1 MTRPRLAVDIGGTF
15 TDVAVERDGACHTGK
30 VLTTPDDPV
39 RGVLDGA
46 RLALARAGLAPGD
59 VGAVIHG
66 TTLATNALIER
77 RGAAV
82 GAIVTAGFR
91 DILEI
96 ACERRYDQYDLYIEK
111 PDTLVPRERVAT
123 VAERVSA
130 TGQVLDPLDPGSV
143 HRAVDALVAGG
154 VESIAVCLLH
164 SYVNPAHEQAVGA
177 AVERRAPGVAVS
189 LSSEVSPEVREFDRL
204 CTTVANAYVKPLMA
218 GYLGNLARG
227 LEAGGFDCPL
237 FLMTSGGG
245 MTTLDTA
252 RAFPIRLVESGP
264 SGGAVLAARVARS
277 RGCAEVLSFDMGGT
291 TAKVCLIED
300 GEPRTSRAFEVGR
313 AERFIK
319 GSGLPVRIPVL
330 EMIEIG
336 AGGGSI
342 ASVDGHS
349 RLRVG
354 PRSASSDPGPA
365 CYGRGGEWA
374 TVTDADAVAG
384 YLDPDAFA
392 EGRLRLDLDLARRA
406 VGREVGDRLRM
417 DVAAG
422 ADGISQMVDEAM
434 ANAARMHAAEQG
446 KSLEDCVMV
455 AFGGNGPLHATRV
468 AEKVGVGRIVVPPQ
482 PGAGSAV
489 GFLSAPVSFE
499 VVRSHYV
506 RVAAPAAHG
515 RPACME
521 QDGSSP
527 VCGAGRGAT
536 MPAVAARSSGI
547 SAGPD
552 VPAPAAHGHQARS
565 SGVSASLE
573 WAEAPARQGLQ
584 APEPRGHSARMAE
597 PDVAAVNVLLDAMR
611 EEATAVVRAGAGDAP
626 LVVTRTAFMRYRGQ
640 GHEIEVAIP
649 DGALDAG
656 RVARLVAAFEADYAR
671 LFGRIVPGMAL
682 EVMNWS
688 VRVSTPPEAAPRAGD
703 CAARNVPEPAGTR
716 TLALG
721 QTGDETVAACFRRA
735 DLAPGDAVTGPAL
748 IVEPQTT
755 TFVSPRFEARI
766 DTAGNI
772 VMTRREVG
780 GREGG
785 DGARQPAGHPAR
797 RGPGRKGR
805 EGRGGRKHPEAT
817 GEVREAEA
825 ERVGASGRDGHEATE
840 PGRRFP
846 ERGAFGHDRTP
857 ASHRT
862 QGCED
867 SLREPHRIPRA
878 APAQDEREERD
889 SPGPAPGRRSAIDYE
904 VMWTRLQAV
913 VEEQAQV
920 LIRTAFSPIV
930 RECGDISAG
939 IFAPD
944 GRMLAQAVTGTP
956 GHINTM
962 AAAVGLMLAHVPLDT
977 MQPGDVYTTNDP
989 WMASGHLN
997 DVLLVAPV
1005 FDGATPVALTACTS
1019 HLYDLGGLG
1028 MGPNGGDVHDEG
1040 LFIPPMKLVE
1050 RGAVNA
1056 MLVRIFKANSRS
1068 PESNEGDLYAL
1079 IACCEVGGR
1088 RLLEMMR
1095 EFGLRDLDG
1104 LGAYVLDASNAAAK
1118 AAIAEVPNGVYRNR
1132 MTLDGYDFEIG
1143 LEATMTVSDDAIVTD
1158 FTGTSRCSRY
1168 GINVPLNY
1176 AAAYSVF
1183 GIRCLVGPDIP
1194 NNAGSLA
1201 PFVVRAP
1208 EGCIL
1213 NAPFPAP
1220 VAMRH
1225 TIGQLTCDLVLGC
1238 LHQALPGRVP
1248 AEGASCMWDLPL
1260 RSAAL
1265 SGLDADATTFAIEL
1279 THNGGTGARPG
1290 ADGLSATG
1298 WPSGVWGSQVEVTE
1312 STVPVRVRRRELIPD
1327 SGGAGR
1333 QRGGLGQIIELES
1346 SEGRPIEFFA
1356 SLERMKYPARGRA
1369 GGAAGRLGRACLRSG
1384 RRLAGKGEHTIPEG
1398 DRLVFETPGGGG
1410 YGDPRERR
1418 AEAVAADVARG
1429 LVSRESA
1436 ERLYAVVLDEAGGL
1450 DAEATRARRLAAARS
1465 GGLAPAADSL
1475 SR

>member
-15 TDVAVERDGACHTGK
+15 TDVAVEHDGACHTGK

-39 RGVLDGA
+39 RAVLDGA
-46 RLALARAGLAPGD
+46 RLALSRAGLAPRD

-77 RGAAV
+77 RGATV

-123 VAERVSA
+123 VTERVSA
-130 TGQVLDPLDPGSV
+130 AGQVLEPLDHNSV

-164 SYVNPAHEQAVGA
+164 SYVNPAHEQAVRE
-177 AVERRAPGVAVS
+177 AVERRAPGLPVS

-204 CTTVANAYVKPLMA
+204 CTTVANACVKPLMA

-252 RAFPIRLVESGP
+252 MAFPVRLVESGP

-277 RGCAEVLSFDMGGT
+277 RGCAQVLSFDMGGT
-291 TAKVCLIED
+291 TAKVCLIEE

-342 ASVDGHS
+342 ASVDAHS

-384 YLDPDAFA
+384 YLDPEAFA
-392 EGRLRLDLDLARRA
+392 EGRLRLDLGLARRA
-406 VGREVGDRLRM
+406 VGREVGDRLRIG
-417 DVAAG
+417 VSAG

-446 KSLEDCVMV
+446 KSLGDCVMV

-506 RVAAPAAHG
+506 RVATPAA
-515 RPACME
+515 
-521 QDGSSP
+521 Q
-527 VCGAGRGAT
+527 
-536 MPAVAARSSGI
+536 
-547 SAGPD
+547 
-552 VPAPAAHGHQARS
+552 GHR
-565 SGVSASLE
+565 V
-573 WAEAPARQGLQ
+573 
-584 APEPRGHSARMAE
+584 PEPRGHSARMAE
-597 PDVAAVNVLLDAMR
+597 HDVAAVNALLDAMR

-649 DGALDAG
+649 EGALEAG
-656 RVARLVAAFEADYAR
+656 QVACLVAAFETDYAR

-688 VRVSTPPEAAPRAGD
+688 VRVSTPSEAAPRAGD
-703 CAARNVPEPAGTR
+703 CAARGTPEPTGTR
-716 TLALG
+716 TLTLG
-721 QTGDETVAACFRRA
+721 QAGEATVAACFRRA
-735 DLAPGDAVTGPAL
+735 DLVPGDTIAGPAL
-748 IVEPQTT
+748 IIEPQTT

-772 VMTRREVG
+772 VMTRREEAE
-780 GREGG
+780 GRE
-785 DGARQPAGHPAR
+785 
-797 RGPGRKGR
+797 
-805 EGRGGRKHPEAT
+805 
-817 GEVREAEA
+817 
-825 ERVGASGRDGHEATE
+825 
-840 PGRRFP
+840 
-846 ERGAFGHDRTP
+846 
-857 ASHRT
+857 
-862 QGCED
+862 
-867 SLREPHRIPRA
+867 
-878 APAQDEREERD
+878 APPPD
-889 SPGPAPGRRSAIDYE
+889 RRSAIDYE

-962 AAAVGLMLAHVPLDT
+962 AAAVGLMLEHVPLDA

-1005 FDGATPVALTACTS
+1005 FDGGTPVALTACTS

-1050 RGAVNA
+1050 RGAVSA

-1132 MTLDGYDFEIG
+1132 MVLDGYDFEIV
-1143 LEATMTVSDDAIVTD
+1143 LEATMQVSDDAIVTD
-1158 FTGTSRCSRY
+1158 FTGTSPCSRY

-1183 GIRCLVGPDIP
+1183 GIRCVVGPDIP

-1201 PFVVRAP
+1201 PFVVSAP

-1238 LHQALPGRVP
+1238 LHQALPDRVP

-1265 SGLDADATTFAIEL
+1265 SGLDPNATTFAIEL

-1384 RRLAGKGEHTIPEG
+1384 PRLAGKGEHTIPEG
-1398 DRLVFETPGGGG
+1398 DLLIFETPGGGG
-1410 YGDPRERR
+1410 YGDPLERP
-1418 AEAVAADVARG
+1418 AEAVAADVAKG
-1429 LVSRESA
+1429 LVSREAA

-1465 GGLAPAADSL
+1465 GGPAPTDSPG
-1475 SR
+1475 R

>member
-15 TDVAVERDGACHTGK
+15 TDVAVEHDGACHTGK

-39 RGVLDGA
+39 RAVLDGA
-46 RLALARAGLAPGD
+46 RLALSRAGLAPAD
-59 VGAVIHG
+59 VGTVIHG

-77 RGAAV
+77 RGATV

-96 ACERRYDQYDLYIEK
+96 AYERRYDQYDLSLEK
-111 PDTLVPRERVAT
+111 PDTLVPRERVVT

-130 TGQVLDPLDPGSV
+130 TGQVLDPLDHDSV
-143 HRAVDALVAGG
+143 HRAVDALVAEG

-164 SYVNPAHEQAVGA
+164 SYVNPAHEQAVRE
-177 AVERRAPGVAVS
+177 AVERRAPGVPVS
-189 LSSEVSPEVREFDRL
+189 LSSEVSPEAREFDRL
-204 CTTVANAYVKPLMA
+204 CTTVANACVKPLMA

-252 RAFPIRLVESGP
+252 MAFPVRLVESGP
-264 SGGAVLAARVARS
+264 SGGAILAARVARS
-277 RGCAEVLSFDMGGT
+277 RGCAQVLSFDMGGT
-291 TAKVCLIED
+291 TAKVCLIEE

-342 ASVDGHS
+342 ASVDAHS

-354 PRSASSDPGPA
+354 PHSASSDPGPA

-392 EGRLRLDLDLARRA
+392 EGRLRLDLGLARRA
-406 VGREVGDRLRM
+406 VGCEVGDRLRIG
-417 DVAAG
+417 VSAG

-446 KSLEDCVMV
+446 KSLGDCVMV

-506 RVAAPAAHG
+506 RVATPAAHDHQ
-515 RPACME
+515 ACME
-521 QDGSSP
+521 HDCSP
-527 VCGAGRGAT
+527 PVYSAGRGAT
-536 MPAVAARSSGI
+536 VIPRSGIAKQQRQRLPVASAVAAQG
-547 SAGPD
+547 
-552 VPAPAAHGHQARS
+552 

-573 WAEAPARQGLQ
+573 WVEAPAAHGHRV
-584 APEPRGHSARMAE
+584 PEPRGHSARMAE
-597 PDVAAVNVLLDAMR
+597 HDVAAVNALLDAMR

-649 DGALDAG
+649 EGALEAG
-656 RVARLVAAFEADYAR
+656 QVARLVAAFEADYAR

-688 VRVSTPPEAAPRAGD
+688 VRVSTPPEAASRAGD
-703 CAARNVPEPAGTR
+703 CAARGTPEPTGTR
-716 TLALG
+716 TLTLG
-721 QTGDETVAACFRRA
+721 QAGEATVAACFRRA
-735 DLAPGDAVTGPAL
+735 DLVPGDTVTGPAL

-755 TFVSPRFEARI
+755 TFVSPRFEACI

-772 VMTRREVG
+772 VMTRREA
-780 GREGG
+780 
-785 DGARQPAGHPAR
+785 D
-797 RGPGRKGR
+797 GR
-805 EGRGGRKHPEAT
+805 EGRDGRDGAHHP
-817 GEVREAEA
+817 GHPPRQSPDREDREDREPAEA
-825 ERVGASGRDGHEATE
+825 AGEARGADAEPAGASGRDGREATE
-840 PGRRFP
+840 PDRRFP
-846 ERGAFGHDRTP
+846 ERGAFGREE
-857 ASHRT
+857 S
-862 QGCED
+862 ED
-867 SLREPHRIPRA
+867 SLGKPDRRPPA
-878 APAQDEREERD
+878 AQNEFDGR
-889 SPGPAPGRRSAIDYE
+889 SGPPPDRRSAIDYE

-962 AAAVGLMLAHVPLDT
+962 AAAVGLMLEHVPLDA

-1005 FDGATPVALTACTS
+1005 FDGETPVALTACTS

-1050 RGAVNA
+1050 CGAVNA

-1095 EFGLRDLDG
+1095 EFGLTALDG

-1132 MTLDGYDFEIG
+1132 MVLDGYDFEIV
-1143 LEATMTVSDDAIVTD
+1143 LEATMQVSDDAIVTD
-1158 FTGTSRCSRY
+1158 FTGTSPCSRY

-1183 GIRCLVGPDIP
+1183 GVRCVVGPDIP

-1201 PFVVRAP
+1201 PFVVSAP

-1265 SGLDADATTFAIEL
+1265 SGLDPNATTFAIEL

-1290 ADGLSATG
+1290 ADGLSATA

-1384 RRLAGKGEHTIPEG
+1384 PRLAGKGEHTIPEG
-1398 DRLVFETPGGGG
+1398 DLLIFETPGGGG
-1410 YGDPRERR
+1410 YGDPLARR
-1418 AEAVAADVARG
+1418 AEAVAADVAKG
-1429 LVSRESA
+1429 LVSREAA

-1450 DAEATRARRLAAARS
+1450 DAKATRARRLAAARS
-1465 GGLAPAADSL
+1465 GGPAPTDAPG
-1475 SR
+1475 R

>member
-15 TDVAVERDGACHTGK
+15 TDVAVEHDGACHTGK

-39 RGVLDGA
+39 RAVLDGA
-46 RLALARAGLAPGD
+46 RLALSRAGLAPAD
-59 VGAVIHG
+59 VGTVIHG

-96 ACERRYDQYDLYIEK
+96 AYERRYDQYDLSLEK
-111 PDTLVPRERVAT
+111 PDTLVPRERVVT
-123 VAERVSA
+123 VSERVSA
-130 TGQVLDPLDPGSV
+130 AGQVLGPLDHDSV
-143 HRAVDALVAGG
+143 HRAVDALVAEG

-164 SYVNPAHEQAVGA
+164 SYVNPAHEQAVRE
-177 AVERRAPGVAVS
+177 AVERRASGVPVS
-189 LSSEVSPEVREFDRL
+189 LSSEVSPEAREFDRL
-204 CTTVANAYVKPLMA
+204 CTTVANACVKPLMA
-218 GYLGNLARG
+218 GYLGSLARG

-252 RAFPIRLVESGP
+252 MAFPVRLVESGP
-264 SGGAVLAARVARS
+264 SGGAILAARVARS
-277 RGCAEVLSFDMGGT
+277 RGCAQVLSFDMGGT
-291 TAKVCLIED
+291 TAKVCLIEE

-342 ASVDGHS
+342 ASVDAHS

-392 EGRLRLDLDLARRA
+392 EGRLRLDLGLARRA
-406 VGREVGDRLRM
+406 VGREVGDRLRIG
-417 DVAAG
+417 VSAG

-446 KSLEDCVMV
+446 KSLGDCVMV

-506 RVAAPAAHG
+506 RVATPAA
-515 RPACME
+515 
-521 QDGSSP
+521 Q
-527 VCGAGRGAT
+527 
-536 MPAVAARSSGI
+536 
-547 SAGPD
+547 
-552 VPAPAAHGHQARS
+552 GHR
-565 SGVSASLE
+565 V
-573 WAEAPARQGLQ
+573 
-584 APEPRGHSARMAE
+584 PEPRGHSARMAE
-597 PDVAAVNVLLDAMR
+597 HDVAAVNALLDAMR

-649 DGALDAG
+649 EGALEAG
-656 RVARLVAAFEADYAR
+656 QVSRLVAAFEADYAC

-703 CAARNVPEPAGTR
+703 CAARGAPEPTGTR
-716 TLALG
+716 TLTLG
-721 QTGDETVAACFRRA
+721 QAGDATVAACFRRA
-735 DLAPGDAVTGPAL
+735 DLVPGDTIAGPAL

-772 VMTRREVG
+772 VMTRRE
-780 GREGG
+780 E
-785 DGARQPAGHPAR
+785 A
-797 RGPGRKGR
+797 
-805 EGRGGRKHPEAT
+805 EGRGGPPP
-817 GEVREAEA
+817 
-825 ERVGASGRDGHEATE
+825 D
-840 PGRRFP
+840 
-846 ERGAFGHDRTP
+846 
-857 ASHRT
+857 
-862 QGCED
+862 
-867 SLREPHRIPRA
+867 
-878 APAQDEREERD
+878 
-889 SPGPAPGRRSAIDYE
+889 RRSAIDYE

-962 AAAVGLMLAHVPLDT
+962 AAAVGLMLEHVPLDA

-1005 FDGATPVALTACTS
+1005 FDGGTPVALTACTS

-1050 RGAVNA
+1050 RGAVSA

-1132 MTLDGYDFEIG
+1132 MVLDGYDFEIV
-1143 LEATMTVSDDAIVTD
+1143 LEATMQVSDDAIVTD
-1158 FTGTSRCSRY
+1158 FTGTSPCSRY

-1183 GIRCLVGPDIP
+1183 GIRCVVGPDIP

-1201 PFVVRAP
+1201 PFVVSAP

-1265 SGLDADATTFAIEL
+1265 SGLDPDATTFAIEL

-1384 RRLAGKGEHTIPEG
+1384 PRLAGKGEHTIPEG
-1398 DRLVFETPGGGG
+1398 DLLIFETPGGGG
-1410 YGDPRERR
+1410 YGDPLARP
-1418 AEAVAADVARG
+1418 AEAVAADVAKG
-1429 LVSRESA
+1429 LVSREAA

-1465 GGLAPAADSL
+1465 GGPAPIDSPG
-1475 SR
+1475 R

>member
-130 TGQVLDPLDPGSV
+130 TGQVLDPLDRDSV

-218 GYLGNLARG
+218 GYLGNLALG

-237 FLMTSGGG
+237 YLMTSGGG

-252 RAFPIRLVESGP
+252 LAFPIRLVESGP

-277 RGCAEVLSFDMGGT
+277 RDCAEVLSFDMGGT

-406 VGREVGDRLRM
+406 VGREVGDKLRM
-417 DVAAG
+417 GVAAG

-506 RVAAPAAHG
+506 RVAAPAVHGLQAPEPHG
-515 RPACME
+515 RP
-521 QDGSSP
+521 
-527 VCGAGRGAT
+527 
-536 MPAVAARSSGI
+536 
-547 SAGPD
+547 
-552 VPAPAAHGHQARS
+552 
-565 SGVSASLE
+565 
-573 WAEAPARQGLQ
+573 

-597 PDVAAVNVLLDAMR
+597 PDVAAVNALLDAMR

-656 RVARLVAAFEADYAR
+656 RVARLVAAFEADYVR

-703 CAARNVPEPAGTR
+703 CAARNVPAPAGTR

-772 VMTRREVG
+772 VMTRREAG

-785 DGARQPAGHPAR
+785 DGAHHPAGHSAR
-797 RGPGRKGR
+797 QGPGRKGR
-805 EGRGGRKHPEAT
+805 EDRGGRKRPEVA

-825 ERVGASGRDGHEATE
+825 ERMGTPGRDGHEATE

-857 ASHRT
+857 ASHRA
-862 QGCED
+862 QGSED
-867 SLREPHRIPRA
+867 SLGEPHRIPRA
-878 APAQDEREERD
+878 APAQDEREEREG
-889 SPGPAPGRRSAIDYE
+889 PEGPAPGRRSAIDYE

-997 DVLLVAPV
+997 DVLLVTPV

-1040 LFIPPMKLVE
+1040 LFIPPLKLVE
-1050 RGAVNA
+1050 RGAVSS

-1079 IACCEVGGR
+1079 IACCEVGGC

-1143 LEATMTVSDDAIVTD
+1143 LEATMTVNDDAIVTD

-1201 PFVVRAP
+1201 PFVVSAP

-1265 SGLDADATTFAIEL
+1265 SGLDANATTFAIEL
-1279 THNGGTGARPG
+1279 THNGGTGGRPG

-1346 SEGRPIEFFA
+1346 SEGWPIEFFA

-1369 GGAAGRLGRACLRSG
+1369 GGGAGRLGRACLRSG
-1384 RRLAGKGEHTIPEG
+1384 RQLAGKGEHTIPEG
-1398 DRLVFETPGGGG
+1398 DRLIFETPGGGG
-1410 YGDPRERR
+1410 YGDPAERR
-1418 AEAVAADVARG
+1418 AEAVAADVAKG
-1429 LVSRESA
+1429 LVSREAA

-1450 DAEATRARRLAAARS
+1450 DAEATRARRVAAVRS
-1465 GGLAPAADSL
+1465 GGPAPTDSPG
-1475 SR
+1475 R

>member
-15 TDVAVERDGACHTGK
+15 TDVAVEHNGACRTGK

-46 RLALARAGLAPGD
+46 RLALSRAGLAPGD
-59 VGAVIHG
+59 VGTVIHG

-123 VAERVSA
+123 VTERVSA
-130 TGQVLDPLDPGSV
+130 AGQVLEPLDHGSV

-164 SYVNPAHEQAVGA
+164 SYVNPAHEQAVRE
-177 AVERRAPGVAVS
+177 AVERRAPGVPVS

-204 CTTVANAYVKPLMA
+204 CTTVANACVKPLMA

-252 RAFPIRLVESGP
+252 MAFPVRLVESGP
-264 SGGAVLAARVARS
+264 SGGAILAARVARS
-277 RGCAEVLSFDMGGT
+277 RGCAQVLSFDMGGT
-291 TAKVCLIED
+291 TAKVCLIEE

-342 ASVDGHS
+342 ASVDAHS

-384 YLDPDAFA
+384 YLDPEAFA
-392 EGRLRLDLDLARRA
+392 EGRLRLDLGLARRA
-406 VGREVGDRLRM
+406 VGREVGDRLRIG
-417 DVAAG
+417 VADG

-446 KSLEDCVMV
+446 KSLGDCVMV

-506 RVAAPAAHG
+506 RVAAPA
-515 RPACME
+515 
-521 QDGSSP
+521 
-527 VCGAGRGAT
+527 
-536 MPAVAARSSGI
+536 VAAQG
-547 SAGPD
+547 
-552 VPAPAAHGHQARS
+552 

-573 WAEAPARQGLQ
+573 WVEASAAHGHRV
-584 APEPRGHSARMAE
+584 PEPRGHYARMAE
-597 PDVAAVNVLLDAMR
+597 HDVAAVNALLDAMQ

-626 LVVTRTAFMRYRGQ
+626 LIVTRTAFMRYRGQ

-649 DGALDAG
+649 DGALDTG
-656 RVARLVAAFEADYAR
+656 QVARLVAAFEADYAR

-688 VRVSTPPEAAPRAGD
+688 VRVSTPSEAAPRAGD
-703 CAARNVPEPAGTR
+703 RATRGAPEPAGTR
-716 TLALG
+716 TLTLG
-721 QTGDETVAACFRRA
+721 QAGEATVAACFRRA
-735 DLAPGDAVTGPAL
+735 DLVLGDTIAGPAL

-772 VMTRREVG
+772 VMTRRE
-780 GREGG
+780 EI
-785 DGARQPAGHPAR
+785 D
-797 RGPGRKGR
+797 
-805 EGRGGRKHPEAT
+805 GRGG
-817 GEVREAEA
+817 
-825 ERVGASGRDGHEATE
+825 
-840 PGRRFP
+840 
-846 ERGAFGHDRTP
+846 
-857 ASHRT
+857 
-862 QGCED
+862 
-867 SLREPHRIPRA
+867 
-878 APAQDEREERD
+878 
-889 SPGPAPGRRSAIDYE
+889 PAPDRRSAIDYE

-962 AAAVGLMLAHVPLDT
+962 AAAVGLMLEHVPLDA
-977 MQPGDVYTTNDP
+977 MQPGDIYTTNDP

-1005 FDGATPVALTACTS
+1005 FDGGTPVALTACTS

-1050 RGAVNA
+1050 RGAVSA

-1104 LGAYVLDASNAAAK
+1104 LGAHVLDASNAAAK

-1132 MTLDGYDFEIG
+1132 MVLDGYDFEIV
-1143 LEATMTVSDDAIVTD
+1143 LEATMQVSDDAIVTD
-1158 FTGTSRCSRY
+1158 FTGTSPCSRY

-1183 GIRCLVGPDIP
+1183 GIRCVVGPDIP

-1201 PFVVRAP
+1201 PFVVSAP

-1265 SGLDADATTFAIEL
+1265 SGLDPNATTFAIEL

-1384 RRLAGKGEHTIPEG
+1384 PRLAGKGEHTIPEG
-1398 DRLVFETPGGGG
+1398 DLLIFETPGGGG
-1410 YGDPRERR
+1410 YGDPLERPT
-1418 AEAVAADVARG
+1418 EAVAADVAKG
-1429 LVSRESA
+1429 LVSREAA

-1450 DAEATRARRLAAARS
+1450 DAEATRARRPAAARS
-1465 GGLAPAADSL
+1465 GGPAPIDSPG
-1475 SR
+1475 R

>member
-77 RGAAV
+77 RGAVV

-123 VAERVSA
+123 VSERVSA
-130 TGQVLDPLDPGSV
+130 TGQVLDPLDGDSV
-143 HRAVDALVAGG
+143 HRAVDALVADG

-218 GYLGNLARG
+218 GYLGNLACG

-291 TAKVCLIED
+291 TAKVCLIEE

-515 RPACME
+515 LQTPEPHGRP
-521 QDGSSP
+521 
-527 VCGAGRGAT
+527 
-536 MPAVAARSSGI
+536 
-547 SAGPD
+547 
-552 VPAPAAHGHQARS
+552 
-565 SGVSASLE
+565 
-573 WAEAPARQGLQ
+573 

-597 PDVAAVNVLLDAMR
+597 ADVAAVNALLDAMR

-688 VRVSTPPEAAPRAGD
+688 VRVSTVPEAVPRAGD
-703 CAARNVPEPAGTR
+703 CRLRNAPAPAGTR

-721 QTGDETVAACFRRA
+721 QMGEETIAACFRRA

-755 TFVSPRFEARI
+755 TFVSPRFEACI

-772 VMTRREVG
+772 VMTRREAG

-805 EGRGGRKHPEAT
+805 EGREDRGGRKRPEAT
-817 GEVREAEA
+817 GEVREAGA
-825 ERVGASGRDGHEATE
+825 ERMGASGRGGHEATE

-878 APAQDEREERD
+878 APAQDEREERE
-889 SPGPAPGRRSAIDYE
+889 GPAPGRRSAIDYE

-1050 RGAVNA
+1050 RGAVSA

-1143 LEATMTVSDDAIVTD
+1143 LEATMTVGDDAIVTD

-1201 PFVVRAP
+1201 PFVVSAP

-1225 TIGQLTCDLVLGC
+1225 TVGQLTCDLVLGC

-1265 SGLDADATTFAIEL
+1265 SGLDANATTFAIEL

-1369 GGAAGRLGRACLRSG
+1369 GGAAGRLGRACLGSG
-1384 RRLAGKGEHTIPEG
+1384 RQLAGKGEHTIPEG
-1398 DRLVFETPGGGG
+1398 DRLIFETPGGGG
-1410 YGDPRERR
+1410 YGDPVERR
-1418 AEAVAADVARG
+1418 AEAVAADVAKG

-1436 ERLYAVVLDEAGGL
+1436 ERLYAVVLDEAGRL

-1465 GGLAPAADSL
+1465 GGPAPTDSP
-1475 SR
+1475 SC

>member
-30 VLTTPDDPV
+30 VLTTPHDPV

-59 VGAVIHG
+59 VGTVIHG
-66 TTLATNALIER
+66 TTLATNALIEH
-77 RGAAV
+77 RGATV
-82 GAIVTAGFR
+82 GAIVTEGFR

-96 ACERRYDQYDLYIEK
+96 ARERRYDQYDLYIEK

-123 VAERVSA
+123 VSERVSA
-130 TGQVLDPLDPGSV
+130 TGQVLDPLDPGSA

-164 SYVNPAHEQAVGA
+164 SYINPAHERAVRA
-177 AVERRAPGVAVS
+177 AVERRAPGLPVS

-204 CTTVANAYVKPLMA
+204 CTTVANASVKPLMA
-218 GYLGNLARG
+218 GYLKDLARG
-227 LEAGGFDCPL
+227 LEAGGFECPL
-237 FLMTSGGG
+237 YLMTSGGG

-252 RAFPIRLVESGP
+252 LAFPIRLVESGP
-264 SGGAVLAARVARS
+264 GGGAVLAARVARS

-300 GEPRTSRAFEVGR
+300 GEPRTSRAFEIGR

-342 ASVDGHS
+342 ARVDGTG

-365 CYGRGGEWA
+365 CYGRGGKWA

-392 EGRLRLDLDLARRA
+392 EGRLRLDLGLARRA
-406 VGREVGDRLRM
+406 VGREVGDGLRIG
-417 DVAAG
+417 VAAG

-446 KSLEDCVMV
+446 KSLEECVMV

-506 RVAAPAAHG
+506 RVAAPALPGSRA
-515 RPACME
+515 RME

-527 VCGAGRGAT
+527 VHGAGRGAAVIPRSGIAKQPRQRL
-536 MPAVAARSSGI
+536 PAVPAFAAQGSGI
-547 SAGPD
+547 PASPERAAASHGP
-552 VPAPAAHGHQARS
+552 
-565 SGVSASLE
+565 
-573 WAEAPARQGLQ
+573 Q
-584 APEPRGHSARMAE
+584 APEPHGPQVSDHSARMAE
-597 PDVAAVNVLLDAMR
+597 PDVAAVNALLDAMQ

-626 LVVTRTAFMRYRGQ
+626 LVVARTAFMRYRGQ
-640 GHEIEVAIP
+640 GHEIEVALP

-656 RVARLVAAFEADYAR
+656 RAARLVAAFEADYAR
-671 LFGRIVPGMAL
+671 LFGRIVPDMAL

-688 VRVSTPPEAAPRAGD
+688 VRVSTPPEAPPRAGD
-703 CAARNVPEPAGTR
+703 CESHNAPEPAGTR
-716 TLALG
+716 TLTLG
-721 QTGDETVAACFRRA
+721 QAEEATVAACFRRS
-735 DLAPGDAVTGPAL
+735 DLVPGDTLAGPAL

-755 TFVSPRFEARI
+755 TFVSARFEARI

-772 VMTRREVG
+772 VMTRREEAG
-780 GREGG
+780 EGG
-785 DGARQPAGHPAR
+785 KR
-797 RGPGRKGR
+797 RGAHPPGHFAQQGPSRGIAEAAGEARGAEADLAEGSGR
-805 EGRGGRKHPEAT
+805 RGRGDTRHADAGRGRGTSGP
-817 GEVREAEA
+817 GEREM
-825 ERVGASGRDGHEATE
+825 G
-840 PGRRFP
+840 
-846 ERGAFGHDRTP
+846 
-857 ASHRT
+857 
-862 QGCED
+862 ED
-867 SLREPHRIPRA
+867 SLREPDRMPRTA
-878 APAQDEREERD
+878 HVREERGGHEGGE
-889 SPGPAPGRRSAIDYE
+889 GPAPSRRSAIDHE

-920 LIRTAFSPIV
+920 LVRTAFSPIV

-962 AAAVGLMLAHVPLDT
+962 AAAVGLMLEHVPLDT

-1079 IACCEVGGR
+1079 VACCEVGGR

-1132 MTLDGYDFEIG
+1132 MMLDGYDFEIV
-1143 LEATMTVSDDAIVTD
+1143 LEATMTVTDEAIATD
-1158 FTGTSRCSRY
+1158 FTGTSPCSRY

-1176 AAAYSVF
+1176 TAAYSVF
-1183 GIRCLVGPDIP
+1183 GIRCVVGPGIP

-1201 PFVVRAP
+1201 PFVVSAP
-1208 EGCIL
+1208 RGCIL

-1265 SGLDADATTFAIEL
+1265 SRLDANATTFAIEL

-1346 SEGRPIEFFA
+1346 GEGRPITFFA

-1369 GGAAGRLGRACLRSG
+1369 GGAPGRLGRAWLRSG
-1384 RRLAGKGEHTIPEG
+1384 PQLAGKGEHTIPEG
-1398 DRLVFETPGGGG
+1398 DRLIFETPGGGG
-1410 YGDPRERR
+1410 YGDPLERG
-1418 AEAVAADVARG
+1418 AEAVAADVAKG
-1429 LVSRESA
+1429 LVSREAA
-1436 ERLYAVVLDEAGGL
+1436 ERLYAVVLDEAGRL
-1450 DAEATRARRLAAARS
+1450 DAEATRVRRLAAARS
-1465 GGLAPAADSL
+1465 GVPAPADSPG
-1475 SR
+1475 R

>member
-15 TDVAVERDGACHTGK
+15 TDVAVEHDGACHTGK
-30 VLTTPDDPV
+30 VLTTPDNPV
-39 RGVLDGA
+39 RAVLDGA
-46 RLALARAGLAPGD
+46 RLALSRAGLAPRD

-77 RGAAV
+77 RGATV

-123 VAERVSA
+123 VTERVSA
-130 TGQVLDPLDPGSV
+130 AGQVLEPLDHGSV

-164 SYVNPAHEQAVGA
+164 SYVNPAHEQAVRE
-177 AVERRAPGVAVS
+177 AVERRAPGLPVS

-252 RAFPIRLVESGP
+252 MAFPVRLVESGP
-264 SGGAVLAARVARS
+264 SGGAILAARVARS
-277 RGCAEVLSFDMGGT
+277 RGCAQVLSFDMGGT
-291 TAKVCLIED
+291 TAKVCLIEE

-342 ASVDGHS
+342 ANVDAHS

-392 EGRLRLDLDLARRA
+392 EGRLRLDLGLARRA
-406 VGREVGDRLRM
+406 VGREVGDRLRIG
-417 DVAAG
+417 VAAG

-446 KSLEDCVMV
+446 KSLGDCVMV

-506 RVAAPAAHG
+506 RVA
-515 RPACME
+515 
-521 QDGSSP
+521 
-527 VCGAGRGAT
+527 T
-536 MPAVAARSSGI
+536 PAVAAQG
-547 SAGPD
+547 
-552 VPAPAAHGHQARS
+552 

-573 WAEAPARQGLQ
+573 WVEASAAHGHRV
-584 APEPRGHSARMAE
+584 PEPRGHYARMAE
-597 PDVAAVNVLLDAMR
+597 PDVAAVNALLDAMR

-649 DGALDAG
+649 DGALDTV

-703 CAARNVPEPAGTR
+703 CAARGAPEPTGTR
-716 TLALG
+716 TLTLG
-721 QTGDETVAACFRRA
+721 QAGEATVAACFRRA
-735 DLAPGDAVTGPAL
+735 DLVPGDTIAGPAL

-772 VMTRREVG
+772 VMTRRE
-780 GREGG
+780 EI
-785 DGARQPAGHPAR
+785 D
-797 RGPGRKGR
+797 
-805 EGRGGRKHPEAT
+805 GRGG
-817 GEVREAEA
+817 
-825 ERVGASGRDGHEATE
+825 
-840 PGRRFP
+840 
-846 ERGAFGHDRTP
+846 
-857 ASHRT
+857 
-862 QGCED
+862 
-867 SLREPHRIPRA
+867 
-878 APAQDEREERD
+878 
-889 SPGPAPGRRSAIDYE
+889 PAPDRRSAIDYE

-962 AAAVGLMLAHVPLDT
+962 AAAVGLMLEHVPLDA

-1005 FDGATPVALTACTS
+1005 FDGGTPVALTACTS

-1050 RGAVNA
+1050 RGAVSA

-1132 MTLDGYDFEIG
+1132 MVLDGYDFEIV
-1143 LEATMTVSDDAIVTD
+1143 LEATMQVSDDAIVTD
-1158 FTGTSRCSRY
+1158 FTGTSPCSRY

-1183 GIRCLVGPDIP
+1183 GIRCVVGPDIP

-1201 PFVVRAP
+1201 PFVVSAP

-1265 SGLDADATTFAIEL
+1265 SGLDPNATTFAIEL

-1384 RRLAGKGEHTIPEG
+1384 PRLAGKGEHTIPEG
-1398 DRLVFETPGGGG
+1398 DLLIFETPGGGG
-1410 YGDPRERR
+1410 YGDPLARR
-1418 AEAVAADVARG
+1418 AEAVAADVAKG
-1429 LVSRESA
+1429 LVSREAA

-1450 DAEATRARRLAAARS
+1450 DAEATRARRLAATRS
-1465 GGLAPAADSL
+1465 GGPGPTDSPG
-1475 SR
+1475 R

>member
-15 TDVAVERDGACHTGK
+15 TDVAVEHNGACHTGK

-39 RGVLDGA
+39 RAVLDGA
-46 RLALARAGLAPGD
+46 RLALSRAGLAPRD

-77 RGAAV
+77 RGATV

-123 VAERVSA
+123 VTERVSA
-130 TGQVLDPLDPGSV
+130 TGQVLDPLDHDSV
-143 HRAVDALVAGG
+143 HRAVDALVAEG

-164 SYVNPAHEQAVGA
+164 SYVNPAHEQAVRE
-177 AVERRAPGVAVS
+177 AVERRAPGVPVS

-252 RAFPIRLVESGP
+252 MAFPVRLVESGP
-264 SGGAVLAARVARS
+264 SGGAILAARVARS
-277 RGCAEVLSFDMGGT
+277 RGCAQVLSFDMGGT
-291 TAKVCLIED
+291 TAKVCLIEE

-342 ASVDGHS
+342 ASVDAHS

-384 YLDPDAFA
+384 YLDPEAFA
-392 EGRLRLDLDLARRA
+392 EGRLRLDLGLARRA
-406 VGREVGDRLRM
+406 VGREVGDRLRIG
-417 DVAAG
+417 VAAG

-446 KSLEDCVMV
+446 KSLGDCVMV

-506 RVAAPAAHG
+506 RVA
-515 RPACME
+515 
-521 QDGSSP
+521 
-527 VCGAGRGAT
+527 T
-536 MPAVAARSSGI
+536 PAVAAQG
-547 SAGPD
+547 
-552 VPAPAAHGHQARS
+552 

-573 WAEAPARQGLQ
+573 WVEASAAHGHRV
-584 APEPRGHSARMAE
+584 PEPRGHYARMAE
-597 PDVAAVNVLLDAMR
+597 PDVAAVNALLDAMR

-649 DGALDAG
+649 DGALDTV

-703 CAARNVPEPAGTR
+703 CAARGAPEPTGTR
-716 TLALG
+716 TLTLG
-721 QTGDETVAACFRRA
+721 QAGDATVGACFRRA
-735 DLAPGDAVTGPAL
+735 DLVPGDTIAGPAL

-772 VMTRREVG
+772 VMTRRE
-780 GREGG
+780 EI
-785 DGARQPAGHPAR
+785 D
-797 RGPGRKGR
+797 
-805 EGRGGRKHPEAT
+805 GRGG
-817 GEVREAEA
+817 
-825 ERVGASGRDGHEATE
+825 
-840 PGRRFP
+840 
-846 ERGAFGHDRTP
+846 
-857 ASHRT
+857 
-862 QGCED
+862 
-867 SLREPHRIPRA
+867 
-878 APAQDEREERD
+878 
-889 SPGPAPGRRSAIDYE
+889 PAPDRRSAIDYE

-962 AAAVGLMLAHVPLDT
+962 AAAVGLMLEHVPLDA

-1005 FDGATPVALTACTS
+1005 FDGGTPVALTACTS

-1050 RGAVNA
+1050 RGAVSA

-1095 EFGLRDLDG
+1095 EFGLRNLDG

-1132 MTLDGYDFEIG
+1132 MVLDGYDFEIV
-1143 LEATMTVSDDAIVTD
+1143 LEATMQVSDDAIVTD
-1158 FTGTSRCSRY
+1158 FTGTSPCSRY

-1183 GIRCLVGPDIP
+1183 GVRCVVGPDIP

-1201 PFVVRAP
+1201 PFVVSAP

-1265 SGLDADATTFAIEL
+1265 SGLDPNATTFAIEL

-1384 RRLAGKGEHTIPEG
+1384 PRLAGKGEHTIPEG
-1398 DRLVFETPGGGG
+1398 DLLIFETPGGGG
-1410 YGDPRERR
+1410 YGDPLERP
-1418 AEAVAADVARG
+1418 AEAVAADVAKG
-1429 LVSRESA
+1429 LVSREAA

-1465 GGLAPAADSL
+1465 GGPAPTDSPG
-1475 SR
+1475 R

>member
-15 TDVAVERDGACHTGK
+15 TDVAVEHDGACHTGK
-30 VLTTPDDPV
+30 VLTTPHDPV
-39 RGVLDGA
+39 RAVLDGA
-46 RLALARAGLAPGD
+46 RLALSRAGLAPRD
-59 VGAVIHG
+59 VGTVIHG

-123 VAERVSA
+123 VTERVSA
-130 TGQVLDPLDPGSV
+130 AGQVLEPLDPDSV
-143 HRAVDALVAGG
+143 HRAVDALVAEG

-164 SYVNPAHEQAVGA
+164 SYVNPAHEQAVRE
-177 AVERRAPGVAVS
+177 AVERRAPGLPVS
-189 LSSEVSPEVREFDRL
+189 LSSEVSPEAREFDRL

-218 GYLGNLARG
+218 GYLGSLARG

-252 RAFPIRLVESGP
+252 MAFPVRLVESGP
-264 SGGAVLAARVARS
+264 SGGAILAARVARS
-277 RGCAEVLSFDMGGT
+277 RGCAQVLSFDMGGT
-291 TAKVCLIED
+291 TAKVCLIEE

-342 ASVDGHS
+342 ASVDAHS

-392 EGRLRLDLDLARRA
+392 EGRLRLDLGLARRA
-406 VGREVGDRLRM
+406 VGREVGDRLRIG
-417 DVAAG
+417 VAAG

-446 KSLEDCVMV
+446 KSLGDCVMV

-506 RVAAPAAHG
+506 RVA
-515 RPACME
+515 
-521 QDGSSP
+521 
-527 VCGAGRGAT
+527 T
-536 MPAVAARSSGI
+536 PAVAAQG
-547 SAGPD
+547 
-552 VPAPAAHGHQARS
+552 

-573 WAEAPARQGLQ
+573 WVEASAAHGHRV
-584 APEPRGHSARMAE
+584 PEPRGHYARMAE
-597 PDVAAVNVLLDAMR
+597 HDVAAVNALLDAMR

-626 LVVTRTAFMRYRGQ
+626 LIVTRTAFIRYRGQ
-640 GHEIEVAIP
+640 GHEIEVVIP
-649 DGALDAG
+649 DGTLDTG

-703 CAARNVPEPAGTR
+703 CAARGAPEPTGTR
-716 TLALG
+716 TLTPG
-721 QTGDETVAACFRRA
+721 QAGKATVAACFRRA
-735 DLAPGDAVTGPAL
+735 DLASGDTVTGPAL

-772 VMTRREVG
+772 VMTRRE
-780 GREGG
+780 E
-785 DGARQPAGHPAR
+785 A
-797 RGPGRKGR
+797 
-805 EGRGGRKHPEAT
+805 EGRGG
-817 GEVREAEA
+817 
-825 ERVGASGRDGHEATE
+825 
-840 PGRRFP
+840 
-846 ERGAFGHDRTP
+846 
-857 ASHRT
+857 
-862 QGCED
+862 
-867 SLREPHRIPRA
+867 
-878 APAQDEREERD
+878 
-889 SPGPAPGRRSAIDYE
+889 PAPDRRSAIDYE

-962 AAAVGLMLAHVPLDT
+962 AAAVGLMLEHVP
-977 MQPGDVYTTNDP
+977 PRRH
-989 WMASGHLN
+989 A
-997 DVLLVAPV
+997 A
-1005 FDGATPVALTACTS
+1005 
-1019 HLYDLGGLG
+1019 
-1028 MGPNGGDVHDEG
+1028 
-1040 LFIPPMKLVE
+1040 
-1050 RGAVNA
+1050 R
-1056 MLVRIFKANSRS
+1056 
-1068 PESNEGDLYAL
+1068 
-1079 IACCEVGGR
+1079 R
-1088 RLLEMMR
+1088 RLHHQR
-1095 EFGLRDLDG
+1095 SLDG
-1104 LGAYVLDASNAAAK
+1104 LRTSQRRAA
-1118 AAIAEVPNGVYRNR
+1118 G
-1132 MTLDGYDFEIG
+1132 
-1143 LEATMTVSDDAIVTD
+1143 
-1158 FTGTSRCSRY
+1158 
-1168 GINVPLNY
+1168 
-1176 AAAYSVF
+1176 
-1183 GIRCLVGPDIP
+1183 GP
-1194 NNAGSLA
+1194 G
-1201 PFVVRAP
+1201 
-1208 EGCIL
+1208 
-1213 NAPFPAP
+1213 
-1220 VAMRH
+1220 
-1225 TIGQLTCDLVLGC
+1225 
-1238 LHQALPGRVP
+1238 
-1248 AEGASCMWDLPL
+1248 
-1260 RSAAL
+1260 
-1265 SGLDADATTFAIEL
+1265 
-1279 THNGGTGARPG
+1279 
-1290 ADGLSATG
+1290 
-1298 WPSGVWGSQVEVTE
+1298 
-1312 STVPVRVRRRELIPD
+1312 VRRRDP
-1327 SGGAGR
+1327 GGAHR
-1333 QRGGLGQIIELES
+1333 LHLAPLRPRG
-1346 SEGRPIEFFA
+1346 
-1356 SLERMKYPARGRA
+1356 ARD
-1369 GGAAGRLGRACLRSG
+1369 GA
-1384 RRLAGKGEHTIPEG
+1384 
-1398 DRLVFETPGGGG
+1398 
-1410 YGDPRERR
+1410 ERR
-1418 AEAVAADVARG
+1418 R
-1429 LVSRESA
+1429 
-1436 ERLYAVVLDEAGGL
+1436 
-1450 DAEATRARRLAAARS
+1450 RARRRAVHPPR
-1465 GGLAPAADSL
+1465 
-1475 SR
+1475 

>member
-123 VAERVSA
+123 VSERVSA
-130 TGQVLDPLDPGSV
+130 TGQVLDPLDRDSV

-177 AVERRAPGVAVS
+177 TVERRAPGVAVS

-252 RAFPIRLVESGP
+252 LAFPIRLVESGP

-406 VGREVGDRLRM
+406 VGREVGDRLRIG
-417 DVAAG
+417 VAAG

-506 RVAAPAAHG
+506 RVAAPAHG

-565 SGVSASLE
+565 SGVPASPE
-573 WAEAPARQGLQ
+573 WVAAAQQGLQ
-584 APEPRGHSARMAE
+584 APEPHGHSARMAE
-597 PDVAAVNVLLDAMR
+597 PDVAAVNALLDAMR

-703 CAARNVPEPAGTR
+703 CAAHNVPAPAGTR

-721 QTGDETVAACFRRA
+721 QTGDETIAACFRRA

-772 VMTRREVG
+772 VMTRREAG

-785 DGARQPAGHPAR
+785 DGAHHPAGHPAR
-797 RGPGRKGR
+797 QGP
-805 EGRGGRKHPEAT
+805 
-817 GEVREAEA
+817 
-825 ERVGASGRDGHEATE
+825 S
-840 PGRRFP
+840 
-846 ERGAFGHDRTP
+846 
-857 ASHRT
+857 
-862 QGCED
+862 
-867 SLREPHRIPRA
+867 
-878 APAQDEREERD
+878 
-889 SPGPAPGRRSAIDYE
+889 RRSAIDYE

-939 IFAPD
+939 VFAPD

-1005 FDGATPVALTACTS
+1005 FDGPTPVALTACTS

-1050 RGAVNA
+1050 RGTVNA

-1265 SGLDADATTFAIEL
+1265 SGLDANATTFAIEL

-1384 RRLAGKGEHTIPEG
+1384 RQLAGKGEHTIPEG
-1398 DRLVFETPGGGG
+1398 DRLIFETPGGGG
-1410 YGDPRERR
+1410 YGDPLERR
-1418 AEAVAADVARG
+1418 AEAVAADVAKG
-1429 LVSRESA
+1429 LVSREAA

-1450 DAEATRARRLAAARS
+1450 DAEATRARRVAAVRS
-1465 GGLAPAADSL
+1465 GGAAPTDSP
-1475 SR
+1475 SC

>member
-130 TGQVLDPLDPGSV
+130 TGQVLDPLDGDSV

-177 AVERRAPGVAVS
+177 AVECRAPGVAVS

-406 VGREVGDRLRM
+406 VGREVGDRLRTG
-417 DVAAG
+417 VAAG

-506 RVAAPAAHG
+506 RLAAPTVAP
-515 RPACME
+515 R
-521 QDGSSP
+521 SP
-527 VCGAGRGAT
+527 GV
-536 MPAVAARSSGI
+536 

-552 VPAPAAHGHQARS
+552 IPAPTAHGHQARS

-584 APEPRGHSARMAE
+584 APEPRGHSSRMAE
-597 PDVAAVNVLLDAMR
+597 PDVAAVNALLDAMR
-611 EEATAVVRAGAGDAP
+611 EESTAVVRAGAGDAP

-656 RVARLVAAFEADYAR
+656 RVARLVAAFEADYVR

-703 CAARNVPEPAGTR
+703 CRSRNVPAPAGTR

-721 QTGDETVAACFRRA
+721 QAGEETTAACFRRA

-772 VMTRREVG
+772 VMTRREAG

-785 DGARQPAGHPAR
+785 DGARQPAGLPAR

-805 EGRGGRKHPEAT
+805 EDRGGRKRPEAA
-817 GEVREAEA
+817 GEIREAGA
-825 ERVGASGRDGHEATE
+825 ERMGASGRGGHEAT
-840 PGRRFP
+840 
-846 ERGAFGHDRTP
+846 
-857 ASHRT
+857 
-862 QGCED
+862 
-867 SLREPHRIPRA
+867 
-878 APAQDEREERD
+878 
-889 SPGPAPGRRSAIDYE
+889 GPSRRSAIDYE

-962 AAAVGLMLAHVPLDT
+962 AAAVGLMLAHVPLHT

-1005 FDGATPVALTACTS
+1005 FDGPTPVALTACTS

-1201 PFVVRAP
+1201 PFVVSAP

-1225 TIGQLTCDLVLGC
+1225 TVGQLTCDLVLGC

-1265 SGLDADATTFAIEL
+1265 SGLDANATTFAIEL

-1356 SLERMKYPARGRA
+1356 SLERMKHPARGRA

-1384 RRLAGKGEHTIPEG
+1384 RQLAGKGEHTIPEG
-1398 DRLVFETPGGGG
+1398 DRLIFETPGGGG

-1418 AEAVAADVARG
+1418 AEAVAADVAKG
-1429 LVSRESA
+1429 LVSREAA
-1436 ERLYAVVLDEAGGL
+1436 ERLYAVVLDAAGGL
-1450 DAEATRARRLAAARS
+1450 DAEATRARRLAAVRS
-1465 GGLAPAADSL
+1465 GGAAPTDSP

>member
-30 VLTTPDDPV
+30 VLTTHDDPV

-59 VGAVIHG
+59 VGAVVHG

-177 AVERRAPGVAVS
+177 AVERRAPGVTVS

-406 VGREVGDRLRM
+406 VGREVGDRLRTG
-417 DVAAG
+417 VAAG

-446 KSLEDCVMV
+446 KSLDDCVMV

-506 RVAAPAAHG
+506 RVAAPAVHG
-515 RPACME
+515 RP
-521 QDGSSP
+521 
-527 VCGAGRGAT
+527 
-536 MPAVAARSSGI
+536 
-547 SAGPD
+547 
-552 VPAPAAHGHQARS
+552 
-565 SGVSASLE
+565 
-573 WAEAPARQGLQ
+573 
-584 APEPRGHSARMAE
+584 APEPRGHSSRMAE
-597 PDVAAVNVLLDAMR
+597 PDVAAVNALLDAMR
-611 EEATAVVRAGAGDAP
+611 GEATAVVRAGAGDAP
-626 LVVTRTAFMRYRGQ
+626 LVVIRTAFMRYRGQ

-649 DGALDAG
+649 HGALDAG

-688 VRVSTPPEAAPRAGD
+688 VRVSTVPESALRAGD
-703 CAARNVPEPAGTR
+703 CAAHNVPAPAGTR

-721 QTGDETVAACFRRA
+721 QTGDETTAACFRRA

-755 TFVSPRFEARI
+755 TFVSPRFEACI

-772 VMTRREVG
+772 VMTRREAD

-797 RGPGRKGR
+797 REPSRKGC
-805 EGRGGRKHPEAT
+805 EGRGGRKRPEVA

-825 ERVGASGRDGHEATE
+825 ERMGESGRGGHEATE

-846 ERGAFGHDRTP
+846 ERGAFGHNRAP
-857 ASHRT
+857 ASHRI
-862 QGCED
+862 QGSED

-878 APAQDEREERD
+878 APVQDEREEHGG
-889 SPGPAPGRRSAIDYE
+889 PGPAPNRRSAIDYE

-939 IFAPD
+939 VFAPD

-962 AAAVGLMLAHVPLDT
+962 AAAVGLMLAHVPLHT

-1005 FDGATPVALTACTS
+1005 FDGPTPVALTACTS

-1028 MGPNGGDVHDEG
+1028 MGPNGSDVHDEG

-1050 RGAVNA
+1050 RGAVSA

-1104 LGAYVLDASNAAAK
+1104 LGAYVLGASNAAAK
-1118 AAIAEVPNGVYRNR
+1118 AAITEVPNGVYRNR
-1132 MTLDGYDFEIG
+1132 MVLDGYDFEIG
-1143 LEATMTVSDDAIVTD
+1143 LEATMTVGDDAIVTD

-1168 GINVPLNY
+1168 GINVPLSY

-1201 PFVVRAP
+1201 PFVVSAP

-1225 TIGQLTCDLVLGC
+1225 TVGQLTCDLVLGC
-1238 LHQALPGRVP
+1238 LHQALPGQVP

-1384 RRLAGKGEHTIPEG
+1384 RQLAGKGEHTIPEG
-1398 DRLVFETPGGGG
+1398 DRLIFETPGGGG
-1410 YGDPRERR
+1410 YGDPVERR
-1418 AEAVAADVARG
+1418 AEAVAADVAKG

-1450 DAEATRARRLAAARS
+1450 DAEATRELRVAAVRS
-1465 GGLAPAADSL
+1465 GGLAPTDSP
-1475 SR
+1475 SC

>member
-15 TDVAVERDGACHTGK
+15 TDVAVEHDGACHTGK

-39 RGVLDGA
+39 RAVLDGA
-46 RLALARAGLAPGD
+46 RLALSRAGLAPAD
-59 VGAVIHG
+59 VGTVIHG

-82 GAIVTAGFR
+82 GVIVTAGFR

-96 ACERRYDQYDLYIEK
+96 AYERRYDQYDLSLEK
-111 PDTLVPRERVAT
+111 PDTLVPRERVVT
-123 VAERVSA
+123 VSERVSA
-130 TGQVLDPLDPGSV
+130 TGQVLDPLDHDSV
-143 HRAVDALVAGG
+143 HRAVDALVAEG

-164 SYVNPAHEQAVGA
+164 SYVNPAHEQAVRE
-177 AVERRAPGVAVS
+177 AVERRAPGVPVS
-189 LSSEVSPEVREFDRL
+189 LSSEVSPEAREFDRL
-204 CTTVANAYVKPLMA
+204 CTTVANACVKPLMA
-218 GYLGNLARG
+218 GYLGSLARG

-252 RAFPIRLVESGP
+252 MAFPVRLVESGP
-264 SGGAVLAARVARS
+264 SGGAILAARVARS
-277 RGCAEVLSFDMGGT
+277 RGCAQVLSFDMGGT
-291 TAKVCLIED
+291 TAKVCLIEE

-342 ASVDGHS
+342 ASVDAHS

-384 YLDPDAFA
+384 YLDPEAFA
-392 EGRLRLDLDLARRA
+392 EGRLRLDLGLARRA
-406 VGREVGDRLRM
+406 VGREVGDRLRIG
-417 DVAAG
+417 VSAG

-446 KSLEDCVMV
+446 KSLGDCVMV

-506 RVAAPAAHG
+506 RVAPPAA
-515 RPACME
+515 
-521 QDGSSP
+521 Q
-527 VCGAGRGAT
+527 
-536 MPAVAARSSGI
+536 
-547 SAGPD
+547 
-552 VPAPAAHGHQARS
+552 GHR
-565 SGVSASLE
+565 V
-573 WAEAPARQGLQ
+573 
-584 APEPRGHSARMAE
+584 PEPRGHSARMAE
-597 PDVAAVNVLLDAMR
+597 HDVAAVNALLDAMR

-649 DGALDAG
+649 EGALEAG
-656 RVARLVAAFEADYAR
+656 QVSRLVAAFEADYAR

-688 VRVSTPPEAAPRAGD
+688 VRVSTPPEAASRAGD
-703 CAARNVPEPAGTR
+703 CAARGTPEPTGTR
-716 TLALG
+716 TLTLG
-721 QTGDETVAACFRRA
+721 QAGEATVAACFRRA
-735 DLAPGDAVTGPAL
+735 DLVPGDTIAGPAL

-772 VMTRREVG
+772 VMTRRE
-780 GREGG
+780 
-785 DGARQPAGHPAR
+785 
-797 RGPGRKGR
+797 
-805 EGRGGRKHPEAT
+805 
-817 GEVREAEA
+817 EAE
-825 ERVGASGRDGHEATE
+825 GRDG
-840 PGRRFP
+840 
-846 ERGAFGHDRTP
+846 
-857 ASHRT
+857 
-862 QGCED
+862 
-867 SLREPHRIPRA
+867 
-878 APAQDEREERD
+878 
-889 SPGPAPGRRSAIDYE
+889 PAPDRRSAIDYE

-962 AAAVGLMLAHVPLDT
+962 AAAVGLMLEHVPLDA

-1005 FDGATPVALTACTS
+1005 FDGGTPVALTACTS

-1050 RGAVNA
+1050 GGAVNS

-1095 EFGLRDLDG
+1095 EFGLTALDG

-1132 MTLDGYDFEIG
+1132 MVLDGYDFEIV
-1143 LEATMTVSDDAIVTD
+1143 LEATMQVSDDAIVTD
-1158 FTGTSRCSRY
+1158 FTGTSPCSRY

-1183 GIRCLVGPDIP
+1183 GIRCVVGPDIP

-1201 PFVVRAP
+1201 PFVVSAP

-1265 SGLDADATTFAIEL
+1265 SGLDPNATTFAIEL

-1290 ADGLSATG
+1290 ADGLSATA

-1384 RRLAGKGEHTIPEG
+1384 PRLAGKGEHTIPEG
-1398 DRLVFETPGGGG
+1398 DLLIFETPGGGG
-1410 YGDPRERR
+1410 YGDPLERR
-1418 AEAVAADVARG
+1418 AEAVAADVAKG
-1429 LVSRESA
+1429 LVSREAA

-1465 GGLAPAADSL
+1465 GEPGPTGSPG
-1475 SR
+1475 R